1 MASEST
7 TQVLRGSAGA
17 TDVRANALRAL
28 AMDGVQAANS
38 GHPGA
43 PMGMAEM
50 ATACGPQACCATTR
64 PTRTGPTATAS
75 C

>member
-17 TDVRANALRAL
+17 TDVRANGLRAL

-50 ATACGPQACCATTR
+50 ATALWAAPSALAILCGTSR
-64 PTRTGPTATAS
+64 NSR
-75 C
+75 